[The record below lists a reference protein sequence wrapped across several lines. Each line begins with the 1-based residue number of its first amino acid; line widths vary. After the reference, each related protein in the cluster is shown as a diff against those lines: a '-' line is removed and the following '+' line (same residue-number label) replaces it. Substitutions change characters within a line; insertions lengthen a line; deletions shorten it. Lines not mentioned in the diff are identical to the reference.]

1 MFRRTMVALSIMVP
15 ILAIGAGV
23 AISQREK
30 ETKSPADLT
39 GEWRL
44 DPSRSGFGP
53 GMGARGGWTG
63 RDGPQ
68 PGGPRE
74 GRMRAGGGPETDER
88 AGRARMVRLPERIR
102 IEQAAG
108 LVSIADSTGVTLE
121 RIMTGKT
128 EARAE
133 EVPSVAGEWNKGSL
147 QVVREGRR
155 GRVTQTFSLEDEGR
169 TLVIQTKTESNGPR
183 PSREF
188 KRVYRR
194 MST

>member
-1 MFRRTMVALSIMVP
+1 
-15 ILAIGAGV
+15 
-23 AISQREK
+23 
-30 ETKSPADLT
+30 
-39 GEWRL
+39 
-44 DPSRSGFGP
+44 
-53 GMGARGGWTG
+53 
-63 RDGPQ
+63 
-68 PGGPRE
+68 
-74 GRMRAGGGPETDER
+74 
-88 AGRARMVRLPERIR
+88 MVRLTERIR

-133 EVPSVAGEWNKGSL
+133 EDSVPSVAGEWNKGSL

-169 TLVIQTKTESNGPR
+169 TLVIQTKTESNGPG